1 MFTSTY
7 NIFDFIHGRMSVE
20 AYTGQVDWLATSQ
33 NYGKNCFFH
42 SLTAGPVKIYRQRAM
57 LNPAYVFPY
66 VLLFVFF
73 IYSEK
78 LFIWNDLFQEMKH
91 ITRLSG
97 INNSNILHCV
107 CSCQWT
113 HLASCFSAS
122 AQSSSN
128 PMSTADTSIYGSQT
142 VKPRPIRSMAVR
154 RMVLWGGSLGL
165 GGCSSR
171 KVNALPAKSGN
182 SRNSVK
188 YNNVWGEGLSENSR
202 SSMLL

>member
-1 MFTSTY
+1 
-7 NIFDFIHGRMSVE
+7 
-20 AYTGQVDWLATSQ
+20 
-33 NYGKNCFFH
+33 
-42 SLTAGPVKIYRQRAM
+42 M

-97 INNSNILHCV
+97 INNSNILLCV
-107 CSCQWT
+107 CLCQWT

-188 YNNVWGEGLSENSR
+188 YNNVWGGGAVWKQQKFDVTLRKLNLEQRNNAFHLT
-202 SSMLL
+202 

>member
-1 MFTSTY
+1 M
-7 NIFDFIHGRMSVE
+7 E
-20 AYTGQVDWLATSQ
+20 
-33 NYGKNCFFH
+33 KNSFFH
-42 SLTAGPVKIYRQRAM
+42 SLTAGPVKIYGQRASKT
-57 LNPAYVFPY
+57 LIVWPSGPVGKFFYVEPCICVSICAPIRFLY
-66 VLLFVFF
+66 IFRKTVYLKWSISRNETHHSV
-73 IYSEK
+73 
-78 LFIWNDLFQEMKH
+78 
-91 ITRLSG
+91 SG
-97 INNSNILHCV
+97 INNSNILLCV
-107 CSCQWT
+107 CLCQWT

-188 YNNVWGEGLSENSR
+188 YNNVWGGGAVWKQQKFDVTLRKLNLEQRNNAFHLT
-202 SSMLL
+202 